1 MNEQPDSLR
10 DHLKILRNLCTSAY
24 GKLANGGSLREG
36 LLSEEVTQR
45 LNGLV
50 FGVKRRFDSYKVL
63 LQSMQPGTT
72 SDGSIALAR
81 SMITYV
87 SKIRELLELAG
98 IAERASPYKSVCEAM
113 IADLF
118 PEAEFAQSPPSEE
131 LVKRS
136 VRLPHQLN
144 AIAPATVAYWFI
156 ICLAETYAK
165 SINLSHTGSFARIV
179 REITFPP
186 EYQQAGLSILNYFA
200 TVLADKYPNIPVTVS
215 IKQEPDLVTLVITLP
230 DGSQDTVT
238 KVLNDYGLVVTGK
251 MSPRDLVSNDIQA
264 LALQQKL
271 ELAQMEVRQTRDLL
285 RIQEKYANK
294 RVESLESEVRRL
306 YSLLERELTARE
318 RLQDG
323 LMNLTGQFANGHV
336 SEHTIRLITTLSEA
350 ISERNEEKTRVVLED
365 IQSIEPD
372 LFSRLH
378 AFFIEAAMSGII
390 GNGVYNWLTV
400 VWPILPK

>member
-1 MNEQPDSLR
+1 MNKQPDSLR
-10 DHLKILRNLCTSAY
+10 EHLKVLRNLCASAY
-24 GKLANGGSLREG
+24 GKLANGGSLRQE
-36 LLSEEVTQR
+36 LLDQEVSQR

-50 FGVKRRFDSYKVL
+50 FNVKRRFDSYKVL
-63 LQSMQPGTT
+63 LQSIQPGTT
-72 SDGSIALAR
+72 SDGSIALAQ
-81 SMITYV
+81 SMFTYV
-87 SKIRELLELAG
+87 YMIRELLEVAG
-98 IAERASPYKSVCEAM
+98 IGERARPYKSVCEPM

-118 PEAEFAQSPPSEE
+118 PESELAQSPPSEE

-136 VRLPHQLN
+136 IRLPHQLN
-144 AIAPATVAYWFI
+144 AIAPASVAYWFV
-156 ICLAETYAK
+156 ICLAETYAR
-165 SINLSHTGSFARIV
+165 SINLTHAGSFAKIV

-200 TVLADKYPNIPVTVS
+200 TVLADKYPNIPVAVS
-215 IKQEPDLVTLVITLP
+215 IKQEPNLVTLVITLP

-285 RIQEKYANK
+285 RIQEQYANK
-294 RVESLESEVRRL
+294 RVESIESEVRKL
-306 YSLLERELTARE
+306 YSLLERELTSRE
-318 RLQDG
+318 RLQEG
-323 LMNLTGQFANGHV
+323 LMNLTGQLANGHV
-336 SEHTIRLITTLSEA
+336 SEHTIHLITALSEA

-378 AFFIEAAMSGII
+378 NFFVEATTSGVI
-390 GNGVYNWLTV
+390 GNAVYDWLKV